1 MRNESGRVP
10 VSVTG
15 VNAQSESSTSDY
27 RGRLPL
33 SLVVALLAML
43 APFTI
48 DTYLP
53 SFPDIAAELVASP
66 LQMQQTMSLYLL
78 AFALSTL
85 FYGPL
90 SDSFG
95 RKRMAVA
102 ALLIYAV
109 SSVGCAVALNIDQL
123 IWMRVGQG
131 IAASAGLVI
140 GRAMIRDCYHGPAAQ
155 RVMARM
161 MLIFAVAPAIAPVIG
176 GLLHDAFGWRAVFWF
191 LAMLGLVLATMLLLG
206 SSETH
211 PRERRQ
217 SIHPA
222 VVGRAYLSALLSAR
236 FMGLAFTFSL
246 IFGGFFLYVAGAP
259 HIIYD
264 HLGLGVNDFWL
275 LFVPLVGGV
284 VGGSF
289 TAGQLAGRLPPTQ
302 IVWGAFALMVAAGLL
317 NLLQAFFMQPAPFN
331 VIAPAALYLMG
342 MAIAMPNLS
351 LMGMECFPQ
360 NRGMASAM
368 QSFTQMGMASL
379 VVGLIAPWV
388 VPHLP
393 WLALTMVLLN
403 AAALLL
409 WWVVRSREK
418 VTEATL

>member
-1 MRNESGRVP
+1 MRSEGAG
-10 VSVTG
+10 VTP
-15 VNAQSESSTSDY
+15 STSDY
-27 RGRLPL
+27 RGHLPL
-33 SLVVALLAML
+33 SLVVGLLAML
-43 APFTI
+43 APFTV

-53 SFPDIAAELVASP
+53 SFPDIAAELVATP

-95 RKRMAVA
+95 RRRMAVV
-102 ALLIYAV
+102 ALLIYAA
-109 SSVGCAVALNIDQL
+109 SSVGCALALNIDQL
-123 IWMRVGQG
+123 IWMRIGQG
-131 IAASAGLVI
+131 LAASAGLVI
-140 GRAMIRDCYHGPAAQ
+140 GRAMIRDCYHGPQAQ
-155 RVMARM
+155 KVMARM
-161 MLIFAVAPAIAPVIG
+161 MLIFAIAPAVAPVIG
-176 GLLHDAFGWRAVFWF
+176 GLLHDALGWRAVFWF
-191 LAMLGLVLATMLLLG
+191 LAAMGLSLAALLLLG

-211 PRERRQ
+211 PRTKRQ

-222 VVGRAYLSALLSAR
+222 IVGRAYLSALMSGR
-236 FMGLAFTFSL
+236 FMGLAFTFAL

-259 HIIYD
+259 HIIYH

-289 TAGQLAGRLPPTQ
+289 TAGRLAGRLPPAQ
-302 IVWGAFALMVAAGLL
+302 IVWGAFVLMVTAGGL
-317 NLLQAFFMQPAPFN
+317 NLLQALWLEPAPIN

-342 MAIAMPNLS
+342 MATAMPNLS
-351 LMGMECFPQ
+351 LMGLECFPQ

-368 QSFTQMGMASL
+368 QSFTQMGMAAL
-379 VVGLIAPWV
+379 VVGLVAPWV

-403 AAALLL
+403 GAALLL
-409 WWVVRSREK
+409 WWGVRRM
-418 VTEATL
+418 AR

>member
-1 MRNESGRVP
+1 MSP
-10 VSVTG
+10 DVS
-15 VNAQSESSTSDY
+15 QY
-27 RGRLPL
+27 KGRLPL

-53 SFPDIAAELVASP
+53 SFPDIAVELVASP

-95 RKRMAVA
+95 RRRIAVV

-109 SSVGCAVALNIDQL
+109 SSIGCALALNIEQL
-123 IWMRVGQG
+123 IVMRIGQG
-131 IAASAGLVI
+131 LAASAGLVI
-140 GRAMIRDCYHGPAAQ
+140 GRAMIRDCYAGPQAQ
-155 RVMARM
+155 KVMASM
-161 MLIFAVAPAIAPVIG
+161 MLIFAVAPAVAPVIG
-176 GLLHDAFGWRAVFWF
+176 GLLHELYGWRAVFWF
-191 LAMLGLVLATMLLLG
+191 LGGMGVLLALMLSFG

-211 PRERRQ
+211 PPERRQ
-217 SIHPA
+217 SIHP
-222 VVGRAYLSALLSAR
+222 VTVGRAYLRALMSAR
-236 FMGLAFTFSL
+236 FMGLAFTFAL

-264 HLGLGVNDFWL
+264 HLGRGVNDFWM

-289 TAGQLAGRLPPTQ
+289 TAGRLAGRLAPTQ
-302 IVWGAFALMVAAGLL
+302 IVWGAFALMVGAGLL
-317 NLLQAFFMQPAPFN
+317 NLLQAHFMAPAPFN

-351 LMGMECFPQ
+351 LMGLECFPQ

-368 QSFTQMGMASL
+368 QSFIQMGMAAL
-379 VVGLIAPWV
+379 VVGLISPWV

-393 WLALTMVLLN
+393 WLALTMVVLN
-403 AAALLL
+403 GVALLL
-409 WWVVRSREK
+409 WLLVQGRR
-418 VTEATL
+418 

>member
-1 MRNESGRVP
+1 M
-10 VSVTG
+10 
-15 VNAQSESSTSDY
+15 
-27 RGRLPL
+27 
-33 SLVVALLAML
+33 VALLAMV

-95 RKRMAVA
+95 RRYMAVA
-102 ALLIYAV
+102 ALLLYSA
-109 SSVGCAVALNIDQL
+109 SSLGCALALNIDQL
-123 IWMRVGQG
+123 ILLRIGQG
-131 IAASAGLVI
+131 LAASAGLVI
-140 GRAMIRDCYHGPAAQ
+140 GRAMIRDCYQGPAAQ

-161 MLIFAVAPAIAPVIG
+161 MLIFAIAPAVAPVVG
-176 GLLHDAFGWRAVFWF
+176 GWLHDLFGWRAVFWF
-191 LAMLGLVLATMLLLG
+191 LAALGLGLALMLLLG

-211 PRERRQ
+211 PREKRQ

-222 VVGRAYLSALLSAR
+222 VVGRAYLAVLTSPR
-236 FMGLAFTFSL
+236 FMGLALTFAL
-246 IFGGFFLYVAGAP
+246 MFGGFFLYVAGAP

-275 LFVPLVGGV
+275 LFVPVVGGV
-284 VGGSF
+284 VLGSF
-289 TAGQLAGRLPPTQ
+289 TAGRLAGRIAPSRT
-302 IVWGAFALMVAAGLL
+302 VGAAFVVMVTAGVL
-317 NLLQAFFMQPAPFN
+317 NLLQALLLEPAPLN

-342 MAIAMPNLS
+342 MGIAMPNLS
-351 LMGMECFPQ
+351 LMGLECFPQ

-368 QSFTQMGMASL
+368 QSFTQMGMAAL
-379 VVGLIAPWV
+379 VVGLIVPWV
-388 VPHLP
+388 APQVS
-393 WLALTMVLLN
+393 WMALAMVLLN
-403 AAALLL
+403 GAALLL
-409 WWVVRSREK
+409 WWQVPAPARPS
-418 VTEATL
+418 AP

>member
-1 MRNESGRVP
+1 MTP
-10 VSVTG
+10 TVSEY
-15 VNAQSESSTSDY
+15 S
-27 RGRLPL
+27 GRLPL

-53 SFPDIAAELVASP
+53 SFPDIAKDLVATP

-78 AFALSTL
+78 GFALSTL
-85 FYGPL
+85 VYGPL

-95 RKRMAVA
+95 RKRIAVV
-102 ALLIYAV
+102 ALLIYAL
-109 SSVGCAVALNIDQL
+109 SSIGCALALNIDQL
-123 IWMRVGQG
+123 ILARIGQG
-131 IAASAGLVI
+131 LSASAGLVI
-140 GRAMIRDCYHGPAAQ
+140 GRAMIRDCYQGPQAQ
-155 RVMARM
+155 RVMASM
-161 MLIFAVAPAIAPVIG
+161 MLIFAVAPAVAPVIG
-176 GLLHDAFGWRAVFWF
+176 GLLHDLYGWRSVFWF
-191 LAMLGLVLATMLLLG
+191 LGGLGLLLALLLMLG
-206 SSETH
+206 SHETH
-211 PRERRQ
+211 PKERRQ
-217 SIHPA
+217 SIHPV
-222 VVGRAYLSALLSAR
+222 VVGRAYISALVSPR
-236 FMGLAFTFSL
+236 FMGLAFTFAL

-289 TAGQLAGRLPPTQ
+289 TAGRLAGRLAPAQ
-302 IVWGAFALMVAAGLL
+302 IVWGAFALMVGAGLL
-317 NLLQAFFMQPAPFN
+317 NLLQAHFMAPAPFN

-368 QSFTQMGMASL
+368 QSFTQMGMAAL

-393 WLALTMVLLN
+393 WLALTMVGLN
-403 AAALLL
+403 GIALLL
-409 WWVVRSREK
+409 WLALAARGSR
-418 VTEATL
+418 VI

>member
-1 MRNESGRVP
+1 MSPP
-10 VSVTG
+10 VS
-15 VNAQSESSTSDY
+15 EY
-27 RGRLPL
+27 KGRLPL
-33 SLVVALLAML
+33 SLIVALLAML
-43 APFTI
+43 APFSI

-53 SFPDIAAELVASP
+53 SFPDIAADLAATP

-95 RKRMAVA
+95 RKKIAVV
-102 ALLIYAV
+102 ALLLYAV
-109 SSVGCAVALNIDQL
+109 SSIGCALALNIEQL
-123 IWMRVGQG
+123 IWMRIGQG
-131 IAASAGLVI
+131 MAASAGLVI
-140 GRAMIRDCYHGPAAQ
+140 GRAMIRDCYHGPQAQ

-161 MLIFAVAPAIAPVIG
+161 MLIFAVAPAVAPVIG
-176 GLLHDAFGWRAVFWF
+176 GLLHDFFGWRAVFWF
-191 LAMLGLVLATMLLLG
+191 LAGLGMLLAAMLLLG

-211 PRERRQ
+211 PRAVRQ
-217 SIHPA
+217 SIHPV
-222 VVGRAYLSALLSAR
+222 VVGRSYLAVLVSPR

-246 IFGGFFLYVAGAP
+246 MFGGFFLYVAGAP

-264 HLGLGVNDFWL
+264 HLGLGVNDFWV
-275 LFVPLVGGV
+275 LFVPIVGGV
-284 VGGSF
+284 MLGSF
-289 TAGQLAGRLPPTQ
+289 TAGRLAGRLPPARTVAVGFV
-302 IVWGAFALMVAAGLL
+302 IMVTAGLA
-317 NLLQAFFMQPAPFN
+317 NLLQAMLMTPAPLN

-351 LMGMECFPQ
+351 LMGLECFPA

-368 QSFTQMGMASL
+368 QSFIQMGVAAL

-393 WLALTMVLLN
+393 WLALTMMGLN
-403 AAALLL
+403 GVALLL
-409 WWVVRSREK
+409 WLALRCRSKR
-418 VTEATL
+418 VI

>member
-1 MRNESGRVP
+1 MFP
-10 VSVTG
+10 AVT
-15 VNAQSESSTSDY
+15 EY

-53 SFPDIAAELVASP
+53 SFPDIAGELVATP

-95 RKRMAVA
+95 RKRIATV

-109 SSVGCAVALNIDQL
+109 SSIGCALALNIDQL

-131 IAASAGLVI
+131 LAASAGLVI
-140 GRAMIRDCYHGPAAQ
+140 GRAMIRDCYQGSHAQ

-161 MLIFAVAPAIAPVIG
+161 MLIFAVAPAVAPVIG
-176 GLLHDAFGWRAVFWF
+176 GLLHDLFGWRSVFWF
-191 LAMLGLVLATMLLLG
+191 LAGLGMLLAAMLLLG

-211 PRERRQ
+211 PREKRQ

-222 VVGRAYLSALLSAR
+222 VVGRAYLSVLASPR

-246 IFGGFFLYVAGAP
+246 MFGGFFLYVAGAP

-264 HLGLGVNDFWL
+264 HLGLGVNDFWV
-275 LFVPLVGGV
+275 LFVPIVGGV
-284 VGGSF
+284 MLGSF
-289 TAGQLAGRLPPTQ
+289 TAGRLAGRLSPARTVGLGFV
-302 IVWGAFALMVAAGLL
+302 IMVTAALA
-317 NLLQAFFMQPAPFN
+317 NLLQALLLAPDSLN
-331 VIAPAALYLMG
+331 VIAPAAFYLMG

-351 LMGMECFPQ
+351 LMGLECFPA

-368 QSFTQMGMASL
+368 QSFTQMGVAAL

-388 VPHLP
+388 SVSVPY
-393 WLALTMVLLN
+393 LAMAMLLLN

-409 WWVVRSREK
+409 WWVVRSSEK
-418 VTEATL
+418 AAEATL